1 MKTTN
6 ITLLKFGDQNEAVIS
21 NKQLISLIV
30 GLFAAVSA

>member
-1 MKTTN
+1 MKKTYRTF
-6 ITLLKFGDQNEAVIS
+6 FGDQKEAVIS